1 MLVTVE
7 VGWWVKEIHQIL
19 FYTVWN
25 FPLKKK
31 TQLSMVIKK
40 NKASII
46 CEAKSGWELQVE
58 AKIFTHETIKT

>member
-1 MLVTVE
+1 
-7 VGWWVKEIHQIL
+7 
-19 FYTVWN
+19 
-25 FPLKKK
+25 
-31 TQLSMVIKK
+31 MVIKK